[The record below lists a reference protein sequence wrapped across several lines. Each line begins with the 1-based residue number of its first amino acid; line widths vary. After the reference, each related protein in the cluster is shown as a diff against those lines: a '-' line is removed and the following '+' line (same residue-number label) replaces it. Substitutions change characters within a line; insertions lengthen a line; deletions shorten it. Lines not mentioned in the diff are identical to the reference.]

1 MRLSQPLFFYLTCP
15 LLLCALA
22 LPAHAEIWECV
33 DRDGNKR
40 FTNVKSEAAGCK
52 PMNLPPVSSVP
63 APKPGAK
70 SDAKPQAAAGNFPKV
85 DAPTQ
90 QQRDGDRRKI
100 LEQEL
105 ANEQKLLDQAKKDLA
120 EQEATRLG
128 SERNYQRVLERLE
141 PFKKKVTL
149 HENNVTNLR
158 KELSTLR

>member
-1 MRLSQPLFFYLTCP
+1 MRLFTLLITSSLF
-15 LLLCALA
+15 LLGIAG
-22 LPAHAEIWECV
+22 PARADIWECI
-33 DRDGNKR
+33 DSSGNKR
-40 FTNVKSEAAGCK
+40 FTNVKAESAGCK
-52 PMNLPPVSSVP
+52 PMNLPAVSSVP
-63 APKPGAK
+63 SPKPGAK
-70 SDAKPQAAAGNFPKV
+70 GDAKPQAAAGNFPKV

-105 ANEQKLLDQAKKDLA
+105 GNEQKLLDQAKKDLA

-158 KELSTLR
+158 KEISTLR

>member
-1 MRLSQPLFFYLTCP
+1 MRLITLLFTSS
-15 LLLCALA
+15 LLLLA
-22 LPAHAEIWECV
+22 IAGPARADIWECV
-33 DRDGNKR
+33 DSSGNKR
-40 FTNVKSEAAGCK
+40 FTNVKAEAAGCK

-63 APKPGAK
+63 APKPAAK
-70 SDAKPQAAAGNFPKV
+70 GEAKPQAAAGNFPKV

-90 QQRDGDRRKI
+90 QQRDGERRKI

-105 ANEQKLLDQAKKDLA
+105 GNEQKLLDQAKKDLA

-141 PFKKKVTL
+141 PFKKKVSL
-149 HENNVTNLR
+149 HENNITNLR